1 MKYIKF
7 KISGRILY
15 GEFVKKYRDYLASA
29 NKFDNEDRYVIRL
42 KKELRGFLFLADKVF
57 LTKDYFNKDS
67 IIIDFPFTL
76 AQGLEE
82 VSEEEY
88 MAAMVMES

>member
-15 GEFVKKYRDYLASA
+15 GEFVKKYRGYLASA
-29 NKFDNEDRYVIRL
+29 NKFDNKDRYIIRL
-42 KKELRGFLFLADKVF
+42 KKELRGFLADKVF

-67 IIIDFPFTL
+67 IIIDLPFTL
-76 AQGLEE
+76 AKGLEK

-88 MAAMVMES
+88 IAAMVMES